1 MEMSSPAAVEALG
14 ALAQE
19 HRLAAFRLLV
29 QAGEQ
34 GVAAG
39 VLAEKLDVPP
49 SSMSFHLAQLAN
61 AGLVTQRR
69 ESRSI
74 IYSAD
79 YAAMYGPTTGDRV
92 RLADTDLIIEV
103 ERDLTAEAVGRAA
116 GGNAPDVYLPD
127 KTEQV
132 LFCELTD
139 GQRACYEQYLA
150 SPEVRAA
157 LDDATYSKLNSM
169 IFFNTIDIVTHLQRD
184 TAFLRRL
191 FALLRSR
198 GTPRIAGRLL
208 RRAAPSAAVARPTTP
223 HRK

>member
-1 MEMSSPAAVEALG
+1 MQANRVTRALS

-39 VLAEKLDVPP
+39 VLAEQLDVPP

-79 YAAMYGPTTGDRV
+79 YAAMNGLMGYLTENCCGGLSCSD
-92 RLADTDLIIEV
+92 DTSCSE
-103 ERDLTAEAVGRAA
+103 
-116 GGNAPDVYLPD
+116 
-127 KTEQV
+127 
-132 LFCELTD
+132 
-139 GQRACYEQYLA
+139 
-150 SPEVRAA
+150 
-157 LDDATYSKLNSM
+157 DATC
-169 IFFNTIDIVTHLQRD
+169 FPPPQRK
-184 TAFLRRL
+184 
-191 FALLRSR
+191 
-198 GTPRIAGRLL
+198 
-208 RRAAPSAAVARPTTP
+208 SA
-223 HRK
+223 

>member
-1 MEMSSPAAVEALG
+1 MEADRVIRALS

-79 YAAMYGPTTGDRV
+79 YVRIPTMPPTHS
-92 RLADTDLIIEV
+92 DLI
-103 ERDLTAEAVGRAA
+103 
-116 GGNAPDVYLPD
+116 AP
-127 KTEQV
+127 
-132 LFCELTD
+132 
-139 GQRACYEQYLA
+139 
-150 SPEVRAA
+150 
-157 LDDATYSKLNSM
+157 
-169 IFFNTIDIVTHLQRD
+169 TIPI
-184 TAFLRRL
+184 
-191 FALLRSR
+191 
-198 GTPRIAGRLL
+198 
-208 RRAAPSAAVARPTTP
+208 
-223 HRK
+223 